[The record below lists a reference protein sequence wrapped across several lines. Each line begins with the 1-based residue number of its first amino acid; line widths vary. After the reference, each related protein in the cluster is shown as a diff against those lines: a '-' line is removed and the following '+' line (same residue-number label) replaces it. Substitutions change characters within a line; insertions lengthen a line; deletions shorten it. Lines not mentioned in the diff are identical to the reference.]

1 VPRNRTKV
9 WFSPGAFDSPKG
21 AFCGDIAHSIQLYRS
36 VSLEIRIG
44 TPANTVY
51 PYAMAQTEAAV
62 LPVQAGWLERVF
74 HLTENQTTVS
84 RELLGGLTTF
94 MAMAYVVVVN
104 PRILGEAGMP
114 VEGVLFATCLSAA
127 IATLV
132 MGVWANYP
140 IALAPG
146 MSLNAYFTYSIVL
159 GRGVPWQT
167 ALGVVFL
174 SGLLFLLLTLTNIR
188 EHIVNDIPDCLK
200 HGTAAGIGFF
210 IAFIGMRN
218 AKIIVANPATFVG
231 IGKIA
236 DPQVLL
242 AACGLILI
250 AVLMSRRVVG
260 AILIGIVA
268 IALAGIPLHLATFP
282 SHLFSLPHPGGTFLK
297 LDFRSAAKLG
307 LGELIFVFFFVD
319 LFDNV
324 GTLVGVCEQGGF
336 LRDGKFPRASRAL
349 LADAFGT
356 MAGALTGTSTVTSY
370 IESAAGVASGA
381 RTGLGNLLIA
391 GFFIAAMFCA
401 PVVAAIPTYATAP
414 ALILV
419 GALMCGSLAKIRWD
433 DFSDAFPAFITLVA
447 TPLTF
452 SIATGLSLGLL
463 SFTFLKVGV
472 GRRREISPLIWVLTV
487 LFVLRY
493 AFLGRE

>member
-1 VPRNRTKV
+1 
-9 WFSPGAFDSPKG
+9 
-21 AFCGDIAHSIQLYRS
+21 
-36 VSLEIRIG
+36 
-44 TPANTVY
+44 
-51 PYAMAQTEAAV
+51 M
-62 LPVQAGWLERVF
+62 LERIF
-74 HLTENQTTVS
+74 HLAENKTTVR

-114 VEGVLFATCLSAA
+114 VEGVLFATCISAA
-127 IATLV
+127 LATLV
-132 MGVWANYP
+132 MGLWANYP

-174 SGLLFLLLTLTNIR
+174 SGTLFLILTLTNIR

-210 IAFIGMRN
+210 IAFIGLRN
-218 AKIIVANPATFVG
+218 AKVIVASAATFVG
-231 IGKIA
+231 LGKSS

-242 AACGLILI
+242 AAFGLILI
-250 AVLMSRRVVG
+250 AILMARGVGG
-260 AILIGIVA
+260 AILIGIVI
-268 IALAGIPLHLATFP
+268 IALAGIPLHLTTVP
-282 SHLFSLPHPGGTFLK
+282 SHVFSLPHPAGTFLK
-297 LDFRSAAKLG
+297 LDFRSAMKLG
-307 LGELIFVFFFVD
+307 LGDLVFVFFFVD

-336 LRDGKFPRASRAL
+336 MRDGKFPRASRAL
-349 LADAFGT
+349 LSDAFGT

-370 IESAAGVASGA
+370 IESAAGVAAGA
-381 RTGLGNLLIA
+381 RTGLGNIVIA
-391 GFFIAAMFCA
+391 GLFLAAIFCA
-401 PVVAAIPTYATAP
+401 PLVTAIPTYATAP

-419 GALMCGSLAKIRWD
+419 GALMCASLAKVRWNE
-433 DFSDAFPAFITLVA
+433 FTEAFPAFITLVA

-463 SFTFLKVGV
+463 SFTFIKIGT
-472 GRRREISPLIWVLTV
+472 GKIREISPLIWVLSV
-487 LFVLRY
+487 LFLLRY
-493 AFLGRE
+493 AFLGAE